1 MAWVPQHFLPLKM
14 VGFPSSESPN
24 FQGGPIFR
32 GKLAV
37 SFRECIYTQVFS
49 DQFGWIHATCCGW
62 FGRQYAANTFRFL
75 TSSSKHIVG
84 HVVLAK
90 IYVDVL
96 MGWCGLFISLG
107 GGFIFFMFTPTWGND
122 WIWLIFFNLCWNHHV
137 TYFLSFFHIRDVTSK
152 PIGSM
157 VAWYFYVH
165 FFDFI
170 YFFMVFMDREIY
182 QSSHGSRHPR
192 HRFSS
197 YFLRSDFQNATG
209 LEVQVARKWR
219 PIWRC
224 RPDAG
229 WKRLVNLDFG
239 WKKVG
244 ESRQIIATSHN
255 LGTPKGSILE
265 GKSLISTVLQ
275 VGEVWYIF
283 RSIIIPI

>member
-24 FQGGPIFR
+24 FQGAPIFR

-137 TYFLSFFHIRDVTSK
+137 IYFLSSFHIRDVTSK

-157 VAWYFYVH
+157 VAWYIYLHVFDFYI
-165 FFDFI
+165 FFI
-170 YFFMVFMDREIY
+170 YF
-182 QSSHGSRHPR
+182 HGSVNIPIIPWIPSWEIAASTTTTEASLFELLPAERFSKR
-192 HRFSS
+192 HRSGGS
-197 YFLRSDFQNATG
+197 GGTKVAT
-209 LEVQVARKWR
+209 
-219 PIWRC
+219 
-224 RPDAG
+224 
-229 WKRLVNLDFG
+229 NLKVPT
-239 WKKVG
+239 WCWMEKVG
-244 ESRQIIATSHN
+244 ESGFWMEKGWWISSNYSNFTQPWD
-255 LGTPKGSILE
+255 PK
-265 GKSLISTVLQ
+265 
-275 VGEVWYIF
+275 
-283 RSIIIPI
+283 R